1 MLDQAGG
8 HVLSLRA
15 GSVMAKSKNHTAH
28 NQTYKAHRHSIKK
41 PKKSKY
47 SSRKGVSRGMQTD
60 DGWLCSGSAA
70 PDLGCY
76 LVLGSVVEPQAS
88 NY

>member
-1 MLDQAGG
+1 MSCRCICPRGRPGG
-8 HVLSLRA
+8 LGPCRRGTHVLSLRA

-60 DGWLCSGSAA
+60 DG
-70 PDLGCY
+70 
-76 LVLGSVVEPQAS
+76 
-88 NY
+88 